1 MEALEGLARAAW
13 DLRPPMPHERRYV
26 MRSEAAEVVDRL
38 LVRVVRGQGALEVA
52 IGEALAALSE
62 GDRLLRLGWSGIG
75 DYARE
80 RLGMGERSAQAL
92 AQLAR
97 ELREKPLL
105 AAAVRRGEVSVR
117 KARVVLRA
125 ARGEA
130 EEEWVE
136 RARAET
142 VRSLEAA
149 VRAAGLAE
157 GGPDE
162 EVEWNRFCTSFAP
175 EDHARLDEA
184 MALAG
189 RQLGSGAPRWQ
200 RLEAAC
206 QEYLGAHPVDDPG
219 TGEEV
224 PAWPV
229 SDWLLA
235 AKEGLEAE
243 YRNWCFLEPAEPV
256 EAPAREEESDPVRLD
271 AELRRLMGMRRGWDE
286 LVGHLGMLLIYL
298 GLWRDMKFASL
309 EHYCTERLGMGERA
323 LEQRA
328 WLERRLYSLPAL
340 RRAMREGRLG
350 YEKARLVAR
359 VADDRSA
366 EEWIGKAQ
374 GKTCIA
380 LRREIAAREEA
391 EARQMCA
398 SRKLDLRMPRR
409 VVLLVG
415 AAIRAVRKVEGRWL
429 SPGACLV
436 RVAEHFIETW
446 KPLLAGRK
454 PRRAKVR
461 DRDRGFCQVPGCSR
475 VATQVHHIRHRSQGG
490 GDEPENLVSL
500 CAPHHLHGIH
510 RGWIK
515 VSGTAPD
522 ALVWELAVGPDA

>member
-1 MEALEGLARAAW
+1 
-13 DLRPPMPHERRYV
+13 
-26 MRSEAAEVVDRL
+26 
-38 LVRVVRGQGALEVA
+38 
-52 IGEALAALSE
+52 
-62 GDRLLRLGWSGIG
+62 
-75 DYARE
+75 
-80 RLGMGERSAQAL
+80 MGERQAQMMV
-92 AQLAR
+92 QLAR

-105 AAAVRRGEVSVR
+105 AAAVRRGEVGAR
-117 KARVVLRA
+117 KAQVVLPA

-130 EEEWVE
+130 EGEWVE

-157 GGPDE
+157 GGPGE

-184 MALAG
+184 MALAA
-189 RQLGSGAPRWQ
+189 RHLGAGAPRWQ
-200 RLEAAC
+200 LLEAAC

-229 SDWLLA
+229 SGWMDA

-243 YRNWCFLEPAEPV
+243 YRNWRFLEPAEPV
-256 EAPAREEESDPVRLD
+256 EAPAREEESDPFRLD
-271 AELRRLMGMRRGWDE
+271 AELRRLLGMRRGWDE

-328 WLERRLYSLPAL
+328 WLTRRLYSLPAL
-340 RRAMREGRLG
+340 RRALREGRLG

-366 EEWIGKAQ
+366 EEWIRKAE
-374 GKTCIA
+374 GNTCIA
-380 LRREIAAREEA
+380 LRREMAAREEA

-446 KPLLAGRK
+446 KPLLGGRK

-461 DRDRGFCQVPGCSR
+461 DRDEGFCQVPGCSR

-490 GDEPENLVSL
+490 GEEPENLVSL

-510 RGWIK
+510 RGWMK
-515 VSGTAPD
+515 VGGRAPD
-522 ALVWELAVGPDA
+522 ALVWELGAGPDA